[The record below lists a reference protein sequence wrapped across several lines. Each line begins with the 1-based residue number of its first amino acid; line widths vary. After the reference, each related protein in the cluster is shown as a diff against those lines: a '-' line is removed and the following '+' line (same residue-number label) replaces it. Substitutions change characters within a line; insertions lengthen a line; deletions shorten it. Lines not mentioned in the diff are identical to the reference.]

1 MNDLESAEISIGEPV
16 SNFELFKFIGENTA
30 KSDFGYSAIS
40 LLKEP
45 GDLKTTSVRMS
56 EKKLL
61 VLDAVM
67 SKFGVNRT
75 DAFSYAVTQI
85 IVDAVI
91 GYSVGYADYF
101 DGNEQSAID
110 KCEAFIQSLP
120 LDDDLKSYVRN
131 MVNNELVIHLG
142 LK

>member
-1 MNDLESAEISIGEPV
+1 
-16 SNFELFKFIGENTA
+16 
-30 KSDFGYSAIS
+30 
-40 LLKEP
+40 
-45 GDLKTTSVRMS
+45 MS
-56 EKKLL
+56 QF
-61 VLDAVM
+61 D
-67 SKFGVNRT
+67 VNRT
-75 DAFSYAVTQI
+75 DAFSYAITQI

-131 MVNNELVIHLG
+131 MVNNELAIHLG

>member
-1 MNDLESAEISIGEPV
+1 MNDLEAAEMSIGEPV
-16 SNFELFKFIGENTA
+16 SNFELFKFIGENSA
-30 KSDFGYSAIS
+30 KSDVEYSSQSFG
-40 LLKEP
+40 KEP
-45 GDLKTTSVRMS
+45 DDLKTTSVRMS

-67 SKFGVNRT
+67 SQFGVNRT

-101 DGNEQSAID
+101 DGDEQSAID

-120 LDDDLKSYVRN
+120 LDDDLKSYVKN
-131 MVNNELVIHLG
+131 MVHNELVIHLG

>member
-1 MNDLESAEISIGEPV
+1 MNELEIAEMRIGEPV
-16 SNFELFKFIGENTA
+16 SNLELFKFIGRNSAEQDVEYSKQSTRNEPD
-30 KSDFGYSAIS
+30 DF
-40 LLKEP
+40 
-45 GDLKTTSVRMS
+45 KTTSVRIS

-67 SKFGVNRT
+67 SKFGVTRT

-101 DGNEQSAID
+101 DGNEQFAID
-110 KCEAFIQSLP
+110 RYEAFVQSLP
-120 LDDDLKSYVRN
+120 LDDDLKDYVKN
-131 MVNNELVIHLG
+131 MVHNEFVEYLG